1 MAELLASL
9 SRCVELLGK
18 DCLGPHGLEEAVTL
32 LDKTMVEHFKRA
44 EERAG
49 NIMTLI
55 FFVLVGCPNKNIEYK
70 GNRGGGWDE

>member
-49 NIMTLI
+49 NVMTI
-55 FFVLVGCPNKNIEYK
+55 ICFYG
-70 GNRGGGWDE
+70 

>member
-18 DCLGPHGLEEAVTL
+18 DCLGPQGLEEAVTL

-49 NIMTLI
+49 NRMQII
-55 FFVLVGCPNKNIEYK
+55 
-70 GNRGGGWDE
+70 